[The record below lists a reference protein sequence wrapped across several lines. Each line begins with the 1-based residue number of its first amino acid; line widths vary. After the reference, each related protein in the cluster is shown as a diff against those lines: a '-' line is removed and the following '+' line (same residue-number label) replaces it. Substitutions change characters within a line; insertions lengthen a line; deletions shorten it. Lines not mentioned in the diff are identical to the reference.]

1 MLGSDTPPGG
11 RVFRGTTYLSLDAKG
26 RLAVPA
32 KNRERLLSAGDPN
45 LILTVD
51 RDRCL
56 LLFPISTWESIERE
70 FSDLPAF
77 DEAARTLLRLYVGHA
92 EDVEMDAQGR
102 ILLPQH
108 LRDFA
113 HLEKRV
119 AMVGQGLK
127 FEIWNEQKW
136 KERTLQELDNPSINE
151 LVMTSSSL
159 GKLKF

>member
-1 MLGSDTPPGG
+1 L
-11 RVFRGTTYLSLDAKG
+11 VFRGTAYLSLDAKG
-26 RLAVPA
+26 RLAIPS
-32 KNRERLLSAGDPN
+32 KFRERLLATGDAN

-56 LLFPISTWESIERE
+56 LLFPIATWESIERE

-77 DEAARTLLRLYVGHA
+77 DEAARKLQRLYVGNA

-102 ILLPQH
+102 ILLAQH

-113 HLEKRV
+113 RLEKRV

-127 FEIWNEQKW
+127 FEIWNEQEW
-136 KERTLQELDNPSINE
+136 RERSLQDLDNPRITE
-151 LVMTSSSL
+151 LALTSSSL

>member
-1 MLGSDTPPGG
+1 
-11 RVFRGTTYLSLDAKG
+11 VFRGTAYLNLDAKG
-26 RLAVPA
+26 RLAIPA
-32 KNRERLLSAGDPN
+32 KFRERLLSAGDPN
-45 LILTVD
+45 LIITVD

-56 LLFPISTWESIERE
+56 LLFPIATWESIERE

-77 DEAARTLLRLYVGHA
+77 DDAARSLQRLYVGHA
-92 EDVEMDAQGR
+92 DDVEMDAQGR

-113 HLEKRV
+113 QLEKRV

-127 FEIWNEQKW
+127 FEIWNEQRW
-136 KERTLQELDNPSINE
+136 RERTLQELENPRINE
-151 LVMTSSSL
+151 LMMTSSSL